1 MRLGVGNSTPNSY
14 LNQQLA
20 ETKQAVIM
28 KFNETAIIHQ
38 VRKDSNSNAGG
49 SGSDSSEGNIDSLLC
64 GIDDNKEPTRRCPS
78 PISPKSVVNAVD
90 DLLVPMQGRSSPTGP
105 FSVNVLATVEHL
117 KPPRA
122 TVIRKNQHRRIAS
135 CPIQVSHGRSSS
147 NNNDVDRKDFAV
159 NTKYQQEKDISL
171 LRNLLLVKGDR
182 DRPKLYN
189 QLGTLYYNLGDFK
202 SALEC
207 YNQAVNIDTADHNMQ
222 ANTFQNIGTTQW
234 KLGQFDIAVTSF
246 RIALQTRLIQQQQH
260 QRKDGISVEIAQSYQ
275 NLGLGLLLVQDLDE
289 AIVALETAYGIY
301 TNIRE
306 LQHSNAL
313 DIARRL
319 SFMGTVVAQQATI
332 ANSNKSFLFDI
343 ALKYHQRALRMKCS
357 SSRKGYSNS
366 TSSSTI
372 RESLID
378 IGQIFQHVQKYEK
391 SLCMYQEALELLLQ
405 EQQKVD
411 DDSLNIERAKIV
423 HKIGSV
429 YEILGDIANAT
440 KCFHDAASAFSEAG
454 LPYMIHG

>member
-1 MRLGVGNSTPNSY
+1 
-14 LNQQLA
+14 
-20 ETKQAVIM
+20 M
-28 KFNETAIIHQ
+28 KFNDTAIINQ
-38 VRKDSNSNAGG
+38 VRTDSNSNAG
-49 SGSDSSEGNIDSLLC
+49 SSSSDSNGDVDSLRC
-64 GIDDNKEPTRRCPS
+64 GIDNNKEPTRRCPS
-78 PISPKSVVNAVD
+78 PISPKSVINHVD
-90 DLLVPMQGRSSPTGP
+90 DLLVPIQGRSSPTVP
-105 FSVNVLATVEHL
+105 FSVNGLATAEHL
-117 KPPRA
+117 KPPRS

-135 CPIQVSHGRSSS
+135 CPIQISHGRSSS
-147 NNNDVDRKDFAV
+147 NNNDIDRTDLAV

-171 LRNLLLVKGDR
+171 LRNLLQVKGDR

-207 YNQAVNIDTADHNMQ
+207 YNQAVHIDIVDHNMQ

-234 KLGQFDIAVTSF
+234 KLGQLDIAVTSF

-260 QRKDGISVEIAQSYQ
+260 QQKDDISVEIAQSYQ
-275 NLGLGLLLVQDLDE
+275 NLGLALLLVQDLDE
-289 AIVALETAYGIY
+289 AIIALETAFRIY

-306 LQHSNAL
+306 LQHFSTL
-313 DIARRL
+313 DKARRI
-319 SFMGTVVAQQATI
+319 SFMGAVVAQQATM

-343 ALKYHQRALRMKCS
+343 ALKYHQRALRMKRS
-357 SSRKGYSNS
+357 SSKKGYSNS

-372 RESLID
+372 RESLMD
-378 IGQIFQHVQKYEK
+378 IGQIFQHVQNYEK

-411 DDSLNIERAKIV
+411 DDSLTIERAKTL
-423 HKIGSV
+423 HKIGLV
-429 YEILGDIANAT
+429 YESVGDIANAT
-440 KCFHDAASAFSEAG
+440 KCFHDAASTFSEAG